1 MLSYITASW
10 AAISSTIAGI
20 FFMIYTYLVNKNAKL
35 GAKNDSLTKE
45 VQDIKNETDRIIE
58 VQKKQVEIA
67 SSPIPSRDE
76 LYNRLRDI
84 STRNEA

>member
-1 MLSYITASW
+1 MLSFITGSW
-10 AAISSTIAGI
+10 ATISSTIAGI

-35 GAKNDSLTKE
+35 NAKNDFLTKQM
-45 VQDIKNETDRIIE
+45 QDIKNETDRIIE

-84 STRNEA
+84 SARDET